1 MVAGPEIKT
10 WATLLLLS
18 PLQHPCFLTTEA
30 ICWSLTTAVICR
42 FIQEP
47 LRKGKNRSK
56 RYGKPQVPSPFSPP
70 QAMDCVEYQSTLYLH
85 IQFVSTC
92 DRLGDVRWKLCV
104 TDTSGKQHWCSADCF
119 EVFKSSVCVR
129 WYSLQLPPL
138 PRLKTLQVFAF
149 VPIFFNRKWKPHGY
163 RSVPC
168 CYRFFFFVLFCFC
181 FVFFLDEKVTRP
193 GAIMVALQNR
203 GVLKSLWI
211 CPCTQVLEKSFSS
224 SPLSFKSKSN

>member
-70 QAMDCVEYQSTLYLH
+70 QAMDCLEYQNTLYLH
-85 IQFVSTC
+85 IQLVSTC

-149 VPIFFNRKWKPHGY
+149 VPIFFNRKWKPHGD

-168 CYRFFFFVLFCFC
+168 CYRFFFVLFFFC
-181 FVFFLDEKVTRP
+181 FFLDEKVTRP